1 MVFVVFEV
9 TKEVKWLKMFLIRTK
24 GSSLCY
30 IIQDPI
36 FYNSRMVAQSK
47 EPSYHKKRKR
57 MEKKYYLIY
66 EIVKKGDIIVEQIL
80 SAVPS
85 LLLGLVEVC

>member
-1 MVFVVFEV
+1 M
-9 TKEVKWLKMFLIRTK
+9 
-24 GSSLCY
+24 
-30 IIQDPI
+30 
-36 FYNSRMVAQSK
+36 AQSK